1 MKLPE
6 AVRPHKLPAY
16 AAVDADGR
24 LRRQLA
30 RLWNRWE
37 SIVSEQEQKPDRASW
52 NVGDFLNPR
61 EPIPAGLYIG
71 LGVGS
76 FAVLLA
82 LWAAVTYTRLIDPL
96 FLPTPGRVLQAGLD
110 LFFEFDF
117 TTDILNSTYRVMV
130 GFLIA
135 AILGVP
141 LGLLMGT
148 FKAAEAL
155 IEPLMG
161 FIRYMPASAFI
172 PLFILWLG
180 IGDVEKVAIIFVGSF
195 FQLVLMVA
203 VVAKNVH
210 KDMLETAYTLG
221 ARRVQVIRKVLLPAS
236 LPGILETL
244 RIIVGWAWTYIVV
257 AELVASSSGIGYMII
272 SAQRML
278 RTASI
283 IFGILTIGMLGLIT
297 DYGFK
302 WLHRKLFPWVE

>member
-1 MKLPE
+1 VEPTVSKPE
-6 AVRPHKLPAY
+6 RKTEA
-16 AAVDADGR
+16 
-24 LRRQLA
+24 
-30 RLWNRWE
+30 
-37 SIVSEQEQKPDRASW
+37 ASW
-52 NVGDFLNPR
+52 SMRDFLSPR
-61 EPIPAGLYIG
+61 EPIPASLYIA

-76 FAVLLA
+76 FAVLLV
-82 LWAAVTYTRLIDPL
+82 LWAALTYSRLIDPL

-110 LFFEFDF
+110 LFVEFDF
-117 TTDILNSTYRVMV
+117 TTDILNSTYRVML
-130 GFLIA
+130 GFFIA
-135 AILGVP
+135 AVLGVP
-141 LGLLMGT
+141 IGLLMGT

-155 IEPLMG
+155 IEPIMG

-221 ARRVQVIRKVLLPAS
+221 ARPVQVIRKVLLPAS
-236 LPGILETL
+236 LPGILDTL

-297 DYGFK
+297 DFGFK